1 MIEISQVKPFMVT
14 SVRLSLFFFR
24 ASLMISISF
33 SVNVYLP
40 EIIISIE
47 KSFSSAELNGKQFLR
62 LISNRDYKFILDL
75 IITEALVEHT
85 GAIKRDDD
93 LSNAYERLLEL
104 LTKFN
109 YEKAAVILDSYRV
122 N

>member
-1 MIEISQVKPFMVT
+1 MVT